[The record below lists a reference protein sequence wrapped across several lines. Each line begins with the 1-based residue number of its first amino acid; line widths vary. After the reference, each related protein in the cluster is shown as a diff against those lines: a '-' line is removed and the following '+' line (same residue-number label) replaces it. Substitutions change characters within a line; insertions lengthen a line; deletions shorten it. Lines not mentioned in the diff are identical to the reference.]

1 MKAQRLLN
9 PFLHIL
15 LVIKK
20 LNILHIK
27 AYNEYSVPAIFQA
40 VTPISM
46 LKSKMV
52 SFLKF
57 KKRKVKKTGRTSSK
71 ALPILKYIIKN
82 LNSYPFVFSRY

>member
-15 LVIKK
+15 LVIKEF
-20 LNILHIK
+20 NILHIK

-46 LKSKMV
+46 LKSNMV
-52 SFLKF
+52 SFF
-57 KKRKVKKTGRTSSK
+57 KKKKSQKDRQSFIKSPAYLKVYT
-71 ALPILKYIIKN
+71 
-82 LNSYPFVFSRY
+82 